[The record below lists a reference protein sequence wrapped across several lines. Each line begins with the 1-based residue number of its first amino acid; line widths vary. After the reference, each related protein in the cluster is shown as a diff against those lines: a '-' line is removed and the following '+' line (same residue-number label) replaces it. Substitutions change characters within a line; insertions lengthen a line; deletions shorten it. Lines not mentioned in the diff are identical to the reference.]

1 MMPQDA
7 GRVSTSHLENA
18 AAPGGP
24 PHARRAYPTGVLKD
38 GRATEEPMGALDG
51 KVVVVTGAGQGIGR
65 EEALACARAGA
76 AVVVDD
82 LAGAAATAA
91 TIGAEG
97 GRALALEHDVGD
109 FEGAGRLV
117 AAAVETF
124 GGLDG
129 VVNNAGVVRDRM
141 VFNMGPDEFDMVL

>member
-1 MMPQDA
+1 MG
-7 GRVSTSHLENA
+7 GR
-18 AAPGGP
+18 
-24 PHARRAYPTGVLKD
+24 
-38 GRATEEPMGALDG
+38 MGALDG

-76 AVVVDD
+76 AVVADD
-82 LAGAAATAA
+82 LAGAAGTAA
-91 TIGAEG
+91 AITGHG

-109 FEGAGRLV
+109 FEAAGRLV

-141 VFNMGPDEFDMVL
+141 VFNMAPDEFEIGRAHV